1 MRRSVFLQ
9 FLLVSL
15 DATSAAEIISVVFT
29 RGERVGL

>member
-1 MRRSVFLQ
+1 MRRSVFLP

-15 DATSAAEIISVVFT
+15 DAAVAAGIISVVFT

>member
-15 DATSAAEIISVVFT
+15 DATAAAEIISVVFT
-29 RGERVGL
+29 RVERVGL